1 MDKITLGLRIRE
13 LREKKNLTQAEFAEM
28 IDITDKA
35 LSKIE
40 VGRSYPH
47 LNTFMAMS
55 EELGVS
61 LDFLAS
67 ANDTNG
73 KEVYVKEIMERVAKI
88 DIIAIKHILEYIDLY
103 LKNEKERRET
113 SEGLIWQQY
122 K

>member
-1 MDKITLGLRIRE
+1 MDKIALGLRIRE
-13 LREKKNLTQAEFAEM
+13 LREKKNLTQVEFAEM

-73 KEVYVKEIMERVAKI
+73 KEVYVKEIMERVAKM
-88 DIIAIKHILEYIDLY
+88 DIIAIKHILGYIDLY
-103 LKNEKERRET
+103 LKTEKERRET
-113 SEGLIWQQY
+113 SEGLI
-122 K
+122 